1 MNLAMLLISMLLLAI
16 GVEARPGG
24 GRGEG
29 GGRLLSDGA
38 APAYPSF
45 ESHEALR
52 TYLKQRDIRY
62 LDLGASLGGSRRM
75 IEGLVRKAEPAAAAQ
90 EQLVLGLDISD
101 AKLRVCN
108 AGGKAM
114 CAKADLRRLFAS
126 HGARPVVDG
135 ISMVDILEHI
145 NLPVADA
152 AHVPPHRLRQ
162 LHGES
167 FDTASHTA
175 AVELWDA
182 SCAAAKKFCFMMGPS
197 FDAEASLRE
206 LGFMRY
212 YEAWSAHTCHLNS
225 TSLTLAMTGSRDS
238 RPGASLVMLETR
250 MPSSSSKMILR
261 QPPAEVDR
269 QCSARNVTRFVLGCE
284 QGPDSHSKKPPL
296 ALRYPNNGPAVDLRA
311 LDIFRA
317 MYGLRTFH
325 HQVSGLS
332 RTAAMLI
339 HKYATKKDSKVVHC
353 SLSSRAGLSGAAC
366 VQALIDEATE
376 RLRLP

>member
-1 MNLAMLLISMLLLAI
+1 
-16 GVEARPGG
+16 
-24 GRGEG
+24 
-29 GGRLLSDGA
+29 
-38 APAYPSF
+38 
-45 ESHEALR
+45 LR
-52 TYLKQRDIRY
+52 TYLEQRDIRY

-101 AKLRVCN
+101 AKLRECN

-126 HGARPVVDG
+126 NGARPVVDG

-152 AHVPPHRLRQ
+152 AHVPPHRLRE

-167 FDTASHTA
+167 FDTASHRA
-175 AVELWDA
+175 AVKLWHA
-182 SCAAAKKFCFMMGPS
+182 SCAAAKRFCFMMGPS

-212 YEAWSAHTCHLNS
+212 YEAWSGHTCHLNS
-225 TSLTLAMTGSRDS
+225 TSLTLAMTSSRDS

-269 QCSARNVTRFVLGCE
+269 QCLARNATRFVLGCE
-284 QGPDSHSKKPPL
+284 QGPNSKKPP
-296 ALRYPNNGPAVDLRA
+296 LRYPNNGPTMDLRA

-325 HQVSGLS
+325 HRVSGLS

-339 HKYATKKDSKVVHC
+339 HKHATKKDSKVVHC
-353 SLSSRAGLSGAAC
+353 SLSSRPGLSRAAC

-376 RLRLP
+376 RLRLPGRRFLNDSLDDSRWPR